1 MTVTTQN
8 SYIPKCLGKSMSGRV
23 LEAKRSLFIKYIC
36 YDNYILQLHVMKL
49 HFLTN
54 ITFDLVP
61 VTLFLYYVHLVTRRK
76 LLATSFF
83 IPDPLTQKNKA
94 VTQVF

>member
-1 MTVTTQN
+1 
-8 SYIPKCLGKSMSGRV
+8 
-23 LEAKRSLFIKYIC
+23 
-36 YDNYILQLHVMKL
+36 MKL